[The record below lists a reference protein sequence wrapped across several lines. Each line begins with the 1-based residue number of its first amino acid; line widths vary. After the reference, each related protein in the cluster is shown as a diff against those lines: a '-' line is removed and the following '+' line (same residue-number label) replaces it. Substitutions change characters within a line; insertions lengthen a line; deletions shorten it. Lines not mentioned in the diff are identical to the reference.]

1 MEAEIVKYPKII
13 TKLDRKIKTCK
24 QLIENYESQ
33 HDGASITEI
42 SQGLDKEKQR
52 LKIEILKQTDS
63 IAEINEK
70 IKLLN
75 ESITIL
81 DMKYNSDDDE

>member
-1 MEAEIVKYPKII
+1 METEIVKYPKII
-13 TKLDRKIKTCK
+13 SKLDRKIKTCK

-33 HDGASITEI
+33 HEGVSITEI
-42 SQGLDKEKQR
+42 SQGLEKEKIR
-52 LKIEILKQTDS
+52 LENEIKKQKDS
-63 IAEINEK
+63 IAEVEEK

-81 DMKYNSDDDE
+81 DIKYNDD